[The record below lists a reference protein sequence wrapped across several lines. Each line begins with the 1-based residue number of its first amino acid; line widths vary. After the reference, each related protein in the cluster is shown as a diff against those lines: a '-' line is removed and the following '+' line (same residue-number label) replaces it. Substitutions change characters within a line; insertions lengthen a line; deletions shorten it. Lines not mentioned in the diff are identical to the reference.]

1 MRLTMGH
8 HVLLTLIE
16 VLGGSTMLPLLIAAF
31 IVCLAVAGHLTY
43 RAAAEKRRAM
53 HPPDQRRYGKRKAPA
68 ALFMQNP
75 THSSRSNT
83 VA

>member
-1 MRLTMGH
+1 M
-8 HVLLTLIE
+8 LL
-16 VLGGSTMLPLLIAAF
+16 LLIAAF

-75 THSSRSNT
+75 TYSSRSNP
-83 VA
+83 VV